1 MPTILTRPG
10 LERTPGASRRPDRA
24 TIENNHFSSATGSE
38 WNLRIASVRVDLL
51 GDSGASGT
59 QVAEVDLTQS
69 GLVTLRRVFAKPPA
83 ADDLYRSMD
92 VSKVRDIVLRF
103 TDTCGNPPE
112 FPGLRAGPNDVP
124 TATQLATFTV
134 CGRRRAREATP
145 VAGWPWE
152 WRPGGRRDERGQ
164 IHGATRTPR

>member
-10 LERTPGASRRPDRA
+10 RERTPGASRRPDRA

-51 GDSGASGT
+51 GDSGVSGT
-59 QVAEVDLTQS
+59 QVAEVDLRQS
-69 GLVTLRRVFAKPPA
+69 GLVTLRRVFAEPPA

-92 VSKVRDIVLRF
+92 VSKVKDIVLRF

-134 CGRRRAREATP
+134 CG
-145 VAGWPWE
+145 
-152 WRPGGRRDERGQ
+152 
-164 IHGATRTPR
+164 